1 MPIGERALVWLE
13 KYRLETRPEL
23 VTGHDGGTLFLSD
36 AGRPFRRNAL
46 TLRVKRYLDEAGI
59 EKEGACHLFRHAMA
73 THMLERGADIR
84 FIQAMLGH
92 ADLNTTQIYT
102 RVSIEKLKAVHA
114 ATHPAK
120 ARRDAKPCMDEAGQ
134 DGETGQD
141 VREALFTTLADE
153 VDDELSETPK

>member
-1 MPIGERALVWLE
+1 
-13 KYRLETRPEL
+13 
-23 VTGHDGGTLFLSD
+23 
-36 AGRPFRRNAL
+36 
-46 TLRVKRYLDEAGI
+46 
-59 EKEGACHLFRHAMA
+59 MA

-120 ARRDAKPCMDEAGQ
+120 ARRDVKPGMDEA
-134 DGETGQD
+134 GQD

-153 VDDELSETPK
+153 VDDELSETPE